1 MVAEGGIQPCVFN
14 ALMINKE
21 TAMNNQTQ
29 TAIDRYPVSL
39 RILHWVRAVVIAG
52 LLWAGWHMTGL
63 DDEVVSKFTL
73 YYPWHKSFGVL
84 AFLLVL
90 VQIAL
95 RVRTPVLPQPP
106 LTLAAH
112 ERFLSRFVQRS
123 MYVLI
128 VAVPLMGYSMSS
140 TFTMSDG
147 VFFFGVNL
155 PELLPKNDNWFV
167 VFQWLHK
174 VLAYTL
180 LVLIVLHIAGALKH
194 RLFDRDPRN
203 DVLRRML

>member
-1 MVAEGGIQPCVFN
+1 
-14 ALMINKE
+14 
-21 TAMNNQTQ
+21 MNTLKQAT
-29 TAIDRYPVSL
+29 IDRYPTSL
-39 RILHWVRAVVIAG
+39 RMLHWVRAIVIAG

-63 DDEVVSKFTL
+63 DDEVASKYEL

-95 RVRTPVLPQPP
+95 RWRTPTLPQPP
-106 LTLAAH
+106 QTLAGH

-140 TFTMSDG
+140 SYTMSDG

-155 PELLPKNDNWFV
+155 PELLAKNDDLFV

-180 LVLIVLHIAGALKH
+180 LGLILLHVVGALKH
-194 RLFDRDPRN
+194 RFLDRDPRN

>member
-1 MVAEGGIQPCVFN
+1 
-14 ALMINKE
+14 MINE
-21 TAMNNQTQ
+21 EAAMNSIEQAT
-29 TAIDRYPVSL
+29 IDRYPASL
-39 RILHWVRAVVIAG
+39 LILHWVRAVLIAG
-52 LLWAGWHMTGL
+52 LLWAGWHMTGM
-63 DDEVVSKFTL
+63 DDEVASKYEL

-95 RVRTPVLPQPP
+95 RLRTASLPLPP
-106 LTLAAH
+106 ETLAVH

-140 TFTMSDG
+140 TYTMSDG
-147 VFFFGVNL
+147 VFFFGINL
-155 PELLPKNDNWFV
+155 PELLPKNDDWFV

-180 LVLIVLHIAGALKH
+180 LGLIVLHVAGALKH
-194 RLFDRDPRN
+194 RLLDHDPRN

>member
-1 MVAEGGIQPCVFN
+1 
-14 ALMINKE
+14 
-21 TAMNNQTQ
+21 MNPENPTI
-29 TAIDRYPVSL
+29 IDRYPTSL
-39 RILHWVRAVVIAG
+39 RLLHWVRAVLVVG
-52 LLWAGWHMTGL
+52 LLWAGWHMTGMN
-63 DDEVVSKFTL
+63 DEVTSKFEL

-90 VQIAL
+90 TQIAV
-95 RVRTPVLPQPP
+95 RSRTPNIPQP
-106 LTLAAH
+106 LQTL
-112 ERFLSRFVQRS
+112 ERYEQVLSRLTQRA
-123 MYVLI
+123 MYALLVI
-128 VAVPLMGYSMSS
+128 VPLMGYSMSS

-155 PELLPKNDNWFV
+155 PELLPKNDDWFV

-174 VLAYTL
+174 TLAYTL

-194 RLFDRDPRN
+194 RFYDKDPRN

>member
-1 MVAEGGIQPCVFN
+1 MN
-14 ALMINKE
+14 AIKQA
-21 TAMNNQTQ
+21 T
-29 TAIDRYPVSL
+29 IDRYPASL
-39 RILHWVRAVVIAG
+39 RVLHWVRAGLIAG
-52 LLWAGWHMTGL
+52 LLWAGWHMTGM
-63 DDEVVSKFTL
+63 DDEVASKYEL

-95 RVRTPVLPQPP
+95 RWRTPRLPLPP
-106 LTLAAH
+106 ETLAAH
-112 ERFLSRFVQRS
+112 ERFLSRLVQRA

-140 TFTMSDG
+140 TYTMSDG

-155 PELLPKNDNWFV
+155 PELLPKNDDWFV

-180 LVLIVLHIAGALKH
+180 LGLIVLHVAGALKH
-194 RLFDRDPRN
+194 RVFDRDPRN